1 MRYRVAFAKR
11 MQADGESSSMKPSAV
26 LDSNLAD
33 GIVAEKLFVEELET
47 ESSHSQE
54 VLDEDDDFLASAA
67 PEVYEYEVVDARSAE
82 FEAALQDS
90 ELIMEWD
97 VIDDASGTSADDVS
111 ASRATEEERVFPVDG
126 EDKPVSSADR
136 VRKENVN
143 LGSSPDGGLDDLSV
157 VNANDPRLGLTNRG
171 DKPAEDWAADTGPT
185 RNPIVRP
192 KGNTRPA
199 HATKGS

>member
-33 GIVAEKLFVEELET
+33 GIVAEKVFVEEIEP

-54 VLDEDDDFLASAA
+54 VLDEDDGFLASAA
-67 PEVYEYEVVDARSAE
+67 PEVWEYEIVDARTAE
-82 FEAALQDS
+82 FEEALQDA
-90 ELIMEWD
+90 ELVMEWD
-97 VIDDASGTSADDVS
+97 VIDDTSGTSADDVS
-111 ASRATEEERVFPVDG
+111 ASHATEEELVYPVDG
-126 EDKPVSSADR
+126 QDKPAIPADL
-136 VRKENVN
+136 VRKENMN
-143 LGSSPDGGLDDLSV
+143 LDASRDDLTV
-157 VNANDPRLGLTNRG
+157 VNANDPRLGLTNHG

>member
-11 MQADGESSSMKPSAV
+11 MQSDGESSLMKPSAV

-33 GIVAEKLFVEELET
+33 GIVAEKVFVEEFEPQA
-47 ESSHSQE
+47 SHSQE
-54 VLDEDDDFLASAA
+54 VLDEDDDFLASSS
-67 PEVYEYEVVDARSAE
+67 PEVWEYEVVDARTAE
-82 FEAALQDS
+82 FEEALADS

-111 ASRATEEERVFPVDG
+111 INRATEEERVFPVDG
-126 EDKPVSSADR
+126 EQKPPSSADQG
-136 VRKENVN
+136 RKDNVN
-143 LGSSPDGGLDDLSV
+143 LSTGAEGGLEDLTV
-157 VNANDPRLGLTNRG
+157 VNANDPSLGLTNQG
-171 DKPAEDWAADTGPT
+171 SKPAEDWAANTGPT

-192 KGNTRPA
+192 KGNKRPA